1 MVLRKK
7 ADGVLTI
14 EQTRDSAAVR
24 SLLSRA
30 GMIDYGLES
39 SASCYIMA
47 YDGSPAVGVIGVE
60 TKVTVALVRS
70 LLVLV
75 QFRHRGIAT
84 ELFAAA
90 RKAAHT
96 RGARELYLLSTEA
109 PSFWKRM
116 GFAEVPVAD
125 LLLRLDG
132 VPLVE
137 YYQARPDELAREVA
151 WRLDISRDGL
161 IDR

>member
-1 MVLRKK
+1 MTLRKK
-7 ADGVLTI
+7 ADGILTI

-30 GMIDYGLES
+30 GMIDYGIES
-39 SASCYIMA
+39 SASCYLVA
-47 YDGSPAVGVIGVE
+47 YDGSAAVGVIGVE

-84 ELFAAA
+84 KLFAAA

-109 PSFWKRM
+109 AGFWKRM

-132 VPLVE
+132 VPQVE
-137 YYQARPDELAREVA
+137 YYQARPAELAREVA
-151 WRLDISRDGL
+151 WRLDISRDGV